1 MSNRTNNSTRN
12 IFFGLFAK
20 CITIVLPFIVRTLII
35 RRLGIEYGGLNS
47 LFSSILSFLSLTEL
61 GVGSTLVYL
70 MYKPAAENDEIRMS
84 AILNLYKRIYKII
97 GIVILSIGLILLPFL
112 NHFIT
117 GDVPENINIYFL
129 FMIYLIN
136 ISLSY
141 FLFGYRSSL
150 FVAYQR
156 TDIQSKVM
164 LIAYSLTGILQIASI
179 LFLNSYY
186 CYALCNIV
194 FTVMQNLSIYIL
206 ARKIFPNIKCEGN
219 VSSLEI
225 REVFKKTFA
234 LAGHKI
240 GGTIVGSL
248 DNIVISSLLGLTMVG
263 IYGNYYTILLAL
275 MGFIGVYN
283 NALLPSIGN
292 FVICENKNRIY
303 RLFLDLNFMH
313 IWIVGEFSVCFLVL
327 VPDFI
332 KLWVGEQFAFSL
344 IETIL
349 VTLYFYSWQFRVL
362 LCNFKDAAGLWT
374 EDALKPYVASLVN
387 VVLNIFLVKKIGISG
402 ALISTIIC
410 MIFIFFPWEMHVLFK
425 HLLEKSTKEFI
436 MKEFK
441 WFALWCTISGIMYF
455 ICSKISINSLIM
467 SLLIKVVICAVIPN
481 IIFFVFNNKTNE
493 MNFVYEKL
501 RRVVNDK
508 HFKKT

>member
-1 MSNRTNNSTRN
+1 MGNRTNNSTRN

-84 AILNLYKRIYKII
+84 ALLNLYKRIYKII
-97 GIVILSIGLILLPFL
+97 GIIILIIGLILLPFL
-112 NHFIT
+112 NYLIT
-117 GDVPENINIYFL
+117 GEVPESINVYFL
-129 FMIYLIN
+129 FIIYLIN
-136 ISLSY
+136 VCLSY

-164 LIAYSLTGILQIASI
+164 LIAYSFSGILQIVSI

-194 FTVMQNLSIYIL
+194 FTVIQNISIYIL
-206 ARKIFPNIKCEGN
+206 ARKFFPNIKCEGN

-225 REVFKKTFA
+225 KEVFKKTFA

-248 DNIVISSLLGLTMVG
+248 DNIVISSILGLTMVG

-292 FVICENKNRIY
+292 FVICESKNRIY
-303 RLFLDLNFMH
+303 KLFLDLNFIH
-313 IWIVGEFSVCFLVL
+313 IWIVGEFSVCFFIL

-332 KLWVGEQFAFSL
+332 NLWVGEQYAFSA

-374 EDALKPYVASLVN
+374 EDVLKPYVASLVN
-387 VVLNIFLVKKIGISG
+387 VVLNIILVKKIGVSG

-410 MIFIFFPWEMHVLFK
+410 MIFIFFPWEMHVLFRQ
-425 HLLEKSTKEFI
+425 LLEKSTKEFI
-436 MKEFK
+436 VKEVK
-441 WFALWCTISGIMYF
+441 WFVIWSIISAVMFF
-455 ICSKISINSLIM
+455 ICSKILVDNLIL
-467 SLLIKVVICAVIPN
+467 SLLIKGIICAIIPN
-481 IIFFVFNNKTNE
+481 IVFFVCNNKTNE
-493 MNFVYEKL
+493 MDFVYEKL
-501 RRVVNDK
+501 GRFVNDK
-508 HFKKT
+508 LFKKA